1 MRYVLLIVLMA
12 AGGFVALRGWAAEP
26 STSPATRSSIPV
38 AEVEEF
44 ASLIGRP
51 GHVLLDVRT
60 AEEHAAG
67 RIGGGSDLVD
77 FESASFAKRA
87 AELPRDKTYLIY
99 CRSGRRSHL
108 AAGQMRAMGFEH
120 VVELKG
126 GMGAWEKAGKAVEK

>member
-1 MRYVLLIVLMA
+1 MRYVLLIVLIV
-12 AGGFVALRGWAAEP
+12 AGGFVALRGWAVSP

-67 RIGGGSDLVD
+67 YIAGGSEVVD
-77 FESASFAKRA
+77 FESAGFAKRA

-108 AAGQMRAMGFEH
+108 AAGQMRGLGFEH

-126 GMGAWEKAGKAVEK
+126 GISAWEKAGKAVEK